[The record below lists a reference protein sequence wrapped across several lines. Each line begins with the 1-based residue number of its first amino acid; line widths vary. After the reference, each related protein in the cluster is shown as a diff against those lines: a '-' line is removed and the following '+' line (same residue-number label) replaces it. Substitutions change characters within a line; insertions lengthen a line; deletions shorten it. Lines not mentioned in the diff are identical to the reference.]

1 MAMLVTFA
9 STESQGS
16 HVVTFTQYPRMIRDR
31 LVRVQGGKW
40 KILVS
45 DVQFISLH
53 MAIVERK

>member
-1 MAMLVTFA
+1 M
-9 STESQGS
+9 
-16 HVVTFTQYPRMIRDR
+16 VTFTQYPRMIRDR